1 MALLLH
7 GKDSHVL
14 LGRDLVQ
21 PGVQPPWSQEGEPA
35 VVGVRWTVY
44 NMISG
49 QGWEAALWRRPYG
62 VLWLLSWSHWRNHE
76 V

>member
-1 MALLLH
+1 MVLLLH
-7 GKDSHVL
+7 GKDSNVL
-14 LGRDLVQ
+14 LGQDLVR
-21 PGVQPPWSQEGEPA
+21 PGVQPPWSQEVESSG
-35 VVGVRWTVY
+35 VGVGWTVY

-49 QGWEAALWRRPYG
+49 QGWEAALWRQPYG